1 MSNQHS
7 DITARIVKKATALRA
22 QAHPATQVRASGPL
36 MVPATVNADR
46 PSSRP
51 GMPKILAPQ
60 KDMAWTHQ
68 PGDKYFVTGLG
79 TDGEHVHLE
88 TTSIVQAALTGLR
101 EGTKYAIRHG
111 VRTPIQTV
119 RRW

>member
-7 DITARIVKKATALRA
+7 DLTARIVKKASALRT
-22 QAHPATQVRASGPL
+22 AHPSTQTRASGPL
-36 MVPATVNADR
+36 MVPADALNRAT
-46 PSSRP
+46 SRP

-60 KDMAWTHQ
+60 KDLAWTHQ
-68 PGDKYFVTGLG
+68 PGDKYFVTGIG

-88 TTSIVQAALTGLR
+88 TTSIVQAALAGLR

-111 VRTPIQTV
+111 VRSAIQTV